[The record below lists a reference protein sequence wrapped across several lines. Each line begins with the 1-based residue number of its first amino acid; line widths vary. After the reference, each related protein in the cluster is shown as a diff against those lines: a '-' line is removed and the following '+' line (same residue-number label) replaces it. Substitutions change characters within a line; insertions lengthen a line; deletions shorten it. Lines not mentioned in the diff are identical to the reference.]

1 MQVEQH
7 EIRDFLRHHAPFSSL
22 PEDWLN
28 RIALNAEV
36 AYFKSGTDILI
47 PGDPI
52 NHLHLI
58 RSGTVELYRRNGDL
72 YNRLTEADLF
82 GQLSLLMHHKR
93 VRFPAKAVED
103 TLIYL
108 IPADLFFELFDAQ
121 PDFAEF
127 VEVEDRTR
135 LRQAVATNQERSE
148 RMNSPVSKLISRDA
162 VLLSRHASVREAAER
177 MTNEGVS
184 SLIIID
190 PDRPL
195 PRAGTPLDPE
205 TGHQYICGIVTD
217 RDLRR
222 RVLAEG
228 RPYDTPVSEV
238 MSTDIQT
245 IESTQYLFEALLMM
259 LRYNVHHLPVVERRR
274 PIGVI
279 GHSDIVAHE
288 THNSL
293 FVGRNIFHCNSVDE
307 LEAMSEDATAC
318 FVRMVNE
325 GSDSHMIGSAMA
337 TIGRSFK
344 QRLLALGEEKL
355 GPPPVPYCFL
365 ALGSMARD
373 EQFLFTDQ
381 DNAMILHDDF
391 DPKEH
396 DAYFLELAQF
406 VSDGLAA
413 VGYTYCK
420 GEIMATTERWR
431 QPYSVWEG
439 YFREWIEKPNA
450 RALLNSS
457 IFFDLDGV
465 WGETHFANELKA
477 FIAERASANK
487 MFLAALAR
495 NALNRTPPLGFFK
508 DFVMETDGA
517 HKNTINLKR
526 RGTAPLTDVI
536 RVHGLAAGSQAQ
548 NSFRRLEDI
557 AQAGILMRSQ
567 TNELRDALEFI
578 CRVRTRHQ
586 AVDVE
591 TGRQPNN
598 NITPFELSSFE
609 RRNLKDAF
617 KVLSTAQKQLRFR
630 YPPGR
635 S

>member
-1 MQVEQH
+1 MQVEQQ
-7 EIRDFLRHHAPFSSL
+7 EIRDFLKHQAPFASL
-22 PEDWLN
+22 PEDWLD
-28 RIALNAEV
+28 RIALNTEV
-36 AYFKSGTDILI
+36 AYFKSGRDILV

-52 NHLHLI
+52 NHLNLI
-58 RSGTVELYRRNGDL
+58 RSGVVELYRRNGDL

-82 GQLSLLMHHKR
+82 GQLSLLMHHQR

-103 TLIYL
+103 TLIYM
-108 IPADLFFELFDAQ
+108 IPADLFFELFDDQ

-135 LRQAVATNQERSE
+135 LRQAVATDQDSSE
-148 RMNSPVSKLISRDA
+148 RMNTPVSKLVSREA
-162 VLLSRHASVREAAER
+162 VLISQNASVQEAAER
-177 MTNEGVS
+177 MTSEAVS
-184 SLIIID
+184 SLIVID
-190 PDRPL
+190 PERPL
-195 PRAGTPLDPE
+195 PKIDAPLDPE

-228 RPYDTPVSEV
+228 RPYDTPVGEI

-245 IESTQYLFEALLMM
+245 IESTQYLFEALLVM

-274 PIGVI
+274 PVGVI
-279 GHSDIVAHE
+279 GHSDIVSHE

-293 FVGRNIFHCNSVDE
+293 FVVRNIFHCSNVDE
-307 LEAMSEDATAC
+307 LVAASHDASAS

-325 GSDSHMIGSAMA
+325 GADSHMIGSAMA

-344 QRLLALGEEKL
+344 QRLLELGEKTM

-391 DPKEH
+391 DPAQH

-413 VGYTYCK
+413 CGYTYCK

-439 YFREWIEKPNA
+439 YFREWIDKPNA

-465 WGETHFANELKA
+465 WGETHFANELKV
-477 FIAERASANK
+477 FIAERASGNK
-487 MFLAALAR
+487 RFLAALAR

-536 RVHGLAAGSQAQ
+536 RVHAMAAGSQAQ

-578 CRVRTRHQ
+578 CRVRVRHQ

-591 TGRQPNN
+591 TGRDPNN